1 MTTPSE
7 RTRAIIQTHKFLAE
21 LSQSRHLPK
30 GVRVEAKRLLRHYP
44 SEREILEAARVE
56 QHLSEGTIFQP
67 VFNTTD

>member
-21 LSQSRHLPK
+21 LSQSRHLPE

-56 QHLSEGTIFQP
+56 QHLSEGPIFQP
-67 VFNTTD
+67 VFNATY

>member
-1 MTTPSE
+1 MPPSE
-7 RTRAIIQTHKFLAE
+7 HTRAIIQTHKFLAE
-21 LSQSRHLPK
+21 LSQSRHLPE

-67 VFNTTD
+67 VFNATY

>member
-7 RTRAIIQTHKFLAE
+7 RTRAIIQTHEFLAE
-21 LSQSRHLPK
+21 LSQSRHLPE

-67 VFNTTD
+67 VFNATY

>member
-21 LSQSRHLPK
+21 LSQSRHLPE

-44 SEREILEAARVE
+44 SKREMLEAARVE
-56 QHLSEGTIFQP
+56 QHLAEGTIFQP
-67 VFNTTD
+67 MFTTAL

>member
-21 LSQSRHLPK
+21 LSQSRHLPE

-44 SEREILEAARVE
+44 SEREISEAARVE

-67 VFNTTD
+67 VFNATY